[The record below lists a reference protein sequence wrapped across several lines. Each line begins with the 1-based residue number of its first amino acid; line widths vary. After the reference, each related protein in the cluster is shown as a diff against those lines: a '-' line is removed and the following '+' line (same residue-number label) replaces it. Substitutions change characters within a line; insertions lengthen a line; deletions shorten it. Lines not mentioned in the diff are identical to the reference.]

1 MIVKT
6 RVLPFLLGIPCFL
19 PAVWRLASK
28 GLSEPVGLSSDLGL
42 GCALLALLLLGPHWL
57 RALLLLFW
65 ALFQAMS
72 AELFAAVG
80 RFPSWQD
87 VHYLLDPDFV
97 GSSTAGLHLAEP
109 LYVLLLFC
117 SAVPAAL
124 LPLSRPGW
132 RPVAAA
138 VVVGLGLLL
147 QANYGASHANQSVVA
162 RYNPLHWFVADAL
175 FRHRAS
181 SSVPADMA
189 ELPESL
195 RTLDLSGESLLGEKR
210 AKNVLL
216 VVLEGISGIYY
227 PEIREKMNVPEGPF
241 QMLHLAEAT
250 GDAMLIPD
258 FISHSHQTIR
268 GLYAI
273 HCGDMSKLSYDT
285 PKGMELQLNPQR
297 GEECLP
303 ARLAQNGWQTH
314 YLQGAPLQ
322 FMNKDSVMPAM
333 GFQEVHGLEW
343 FSKRKEKDFVW
354 GTTDPDFF
362 AGAADY
368 VRRLQQSDK
377 PWLLSLL
384 TVATHQPFDAPEELV
399 QKYGSRKIAAVARL
413 DETVAQFLAGLR
425 RDGILDNTLVIVTSD
440 ESHGYEG
447 ADWYSSWGFSAVLA
461 PGEKHLPR
469 FKEGTFG
476 LMDME
481 ASILDYLQVP
491 QPSSIIGRS
500 IFRDYG
506 TPREMASYT
515 SGKVRWQ
522 TTDDRLFECSV
533 DGVCHVSKPAG
544 ILRPN
549 RAASTPDAGDG
560 ATRIFRLAALLDNK
574 LTAGMKTQLLQFGHG
589 EIRQLPEKIR
599 NEWSDNLV
607 GAQYLDFPENSR
619 VDVDIRIKAV
629 TAEESGVRLRLVM
642 RQFEHEVGGIERPEF
657 PLLRQGEEC
666 RVQFGFDN
674 PEARKSFSF
683 HLVGEG
689 HDSSIQLQKF
699 EVAINRGE

>member
-1 MIVKT
+1 MKT

-19 PAVWRLASK
+19 PAFWRLAAK
-28 GLSEPVGLSSDLGL
+28 GLSEPVGLCSDLGL
-42 GCALLALLLLGPHWL
+42 GFALFALLLLGPRWL
-57 RALLLLFW
+57 RVVLLLIW
-65 ALFQAMS
+65 SLFQALS

-87 VHYLLDPDFV
+87 VHYLLDPTFV
-97 GSSTAGLHLAEP
+97 ESSAAGLHLAEP
-109 LYVLLLFC
+109 LYVLLLFG
-117 SAVPAAL
+117 SSVLAGL

-132 RPVAAA
+132 RSVTAA
-138 VVVGLGLLL
+138 VIIGFALLL
-147 QANYGASHANQSVVA
+147 QANYGASHTNQSVVA
-162 RYNPLHWFVADAL
+162 RYNPLHWFVADAV
-175 FRHRAS
+175 FHHRAS
-181 SSVPADMA
+181 SSVAADMA

-227 PEIREKMNVPEGPF
+227 PEIREKMNVPDGPF
-241 QMLHLAEAT
+241 QMRRLAEAT

-258 FISHSHQTIR
+258 FIAHSHQTIR

-273 HCGDMSKLSYDT
+273 HCGDISKLSYDT
-285 PKGMELQLNPQR
+285 PKGMELQLNPEKA
-297 GEECLP
+297 GECLP
-303 ARLAQNGWQTH
+303 AQLAKNGWQTH

-322 FMNKDSVMPAM
+322 FMNKDSIMPAM

-343 FSKRKEKDFVW
+343 FGDRKEQDFVW

-368 VRRLQQSDK
+368 VRKLQQSDR

-384 TVATHQPFDAPEELV
+384 TVATHQPFDAPEDMV

-413 DETVAQFLAGLR
+413 DETVAQFLEELR

-447 ADWYSSWGFSAVLA
+447 ADWYSSWGLSAVLA
-461 PGEKHLPR
+461 PGEKRLPR
-469 FKEGTFG
+469 LKQGSYG
-476 LMDME
+476 LMDTE
-481 ASILDYLQVP
+481 ASILDYLQLP
-491 QPSSIIGRS
+491 PPSSIIGRS

-522 TTDDRLFECSV
+522 TADERLFECSV
-533 DGVCHVSKPAG
+533 DGVCYVSKPG
-544 ILRPN
+544 RILSPN
-549 RAASTPDAGDG
+549 RAASTPDEGDG
-560 ATRIFRLAALLDNK
+560 GARIFRLAALLDNK
-574 LTAGMKTQLLQFGHG
+574 LTGGMKTQLLQFGHG
-589 EIRQLPEKIR
+589 EIRLLPEKIR

-607 GAQYLDFPENSR
+607 GAQYLDFPKNSR

-629 TAEESGVRLRLVM
+629 TAAENGVRLRLVM
-642 RQFEHEVGGIERPEF
+642 RQFEHEVGGIEHPDF

-666 RVQFGFDN
+666 RVRFGFDN

-689 HDSSIQLQKF
+689 RDSSIQLQKF